1 MRWRGRIVLLL
12 LVMGCVLATIAVAKM
27 KTPLLIWNTTSSLP
41 KGFYKVEPGYTY
53 GDIVAFDIP
62 AHFRPLVQERG
73 WIPVYDR
80 LLKRIV
86 GRAGDTICIHQTD
99 ITLNGQWF
107 GNTSLTDSHGRPMP
121 QLDGCHTVQNGHLWV
136 MLKDNPLSLD
146 SRYFG
151 EVDEATV
158 YGKASLVWG
167 YQN

>member
-1 MRWRGRIVLLL
+1 MHWRGRIVLLL
-12 LVMGCVLATIAVAKM
+12 VVMGCVLATIAVAQM

-62 AHFRPLVQERG
+62 KHFRPLVQERG
-73 WIPVYDR
+73 WIPLYDR
-80 LLKRIV
+80 LLKRVV
-86 GRAGDTICIHQTD
+86 GKAGDTICIQQTD
-99 ITLNGQWF
+99 ITLNGEWF
-107 GNTSLTDSHGRPMP
+107 DKTSLSDSKGRPMP
-121 QLDGCHTVQNGHLWV
+121 QLDGCHTVQTGHLWV

-151 EVDEATV
+151 DVDEATV

-167 YQN
+167 YHN

>member
-1 MRWRGRIVLLL
+1 MQQRERRALLL
-12 LVMGCVLATIAVAKM
+12 LVMGCVLTAIVVAQM

-62 AHFRPLVQERG
+62 EHFRPLVQERG
-73 WIPVYDR
+73 WIPLYDR
-80 LLKRIV
+80 LLKQIV

-107 GNTSLTDSHGRPMP
+107 GNTSLTDSRGRPMP
-121 QLDGCHTVQNGHLWV
+121 QLDGCHTVRDGHLWV

-158 YGKASLVWG
+158 YGKANLVWG
-167 YQN
+167 Y